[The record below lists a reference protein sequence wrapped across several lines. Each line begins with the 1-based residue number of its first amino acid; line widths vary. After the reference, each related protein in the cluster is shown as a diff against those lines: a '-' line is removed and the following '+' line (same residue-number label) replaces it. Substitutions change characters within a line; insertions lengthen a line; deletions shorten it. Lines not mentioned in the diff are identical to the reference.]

1 MSIMTPP
8 TINSANPSVTNSGA
22 AVRAVQN
29 RLRLTQRRLIS
40 HRIAVG
46 LFLIIVLGAI
56 CLALSATVDWFFELA
71 LVWRA
76 TWIAGVA
83 VMAAVASAIGSKRWI
98 MAYTLSD
105 TAVDAESRLP
115 QFGQRLRT
123 ALDYEQRAPQP
134 AAASPSLLSSL
145 HHETFRMAEQTE
157 WGAVI
162 DARPLLKVLLLV
174 ITVSFAWLAALVLLP
189 EFRIS
194 AARALLLP
202 FEYTT
207 VSYMPENSTIRPGES
222 VTVIATVSGRPV
234 SSAQL
239 RYRPSGSRADWVI
252 VDLVSADADEND
264 SVDNPTTRQLHGNLS
279 AVLSDLRQDIEF
291 EVLAGPRALPEG
303 LIRVLQ
309 PLTLEKSEVRI
320 VPPSYTGRPE
330 ETLTTLDMKV
340 LEGSTVELEL
350 EFNRPAAEA
359 SLTRL
364 ERASDLL
371 PQGNSEVSVKDSV
384 IATTGPDSA
393 WIPLQLQNNIAVG
406 TLTDLRKNVSF
417 TLSAHTA
424 DGMSLNSQQINI
436 RVQPDLKPR
445 VQFIEPPEEL
455 IVTATTE
462 IPMIVEAGDD
472 LGLHKVG
479 VMFQIGSGPI
489 QTLLEQDAGG
499 STDVFRLTTLM
510 MLEEHRLTIQ
520 DAVTYY
526 AFAEDNYFDQPRRT
540 TTPLR
545 FIDIRPYK
553 MEFQIADS
561 DGGGESSDGSSV
573 TLEELISRQR
583 QALSQAF
590 QSSQQPTAKETIS
603 RLVEGQEEILDAT
616 FEFSSGMAERGAEVP
631 SLDEAILHMDTAID
645 ALNAQDL
652 TNQDLTNAVAA
663 EQLALAALIRARENL
678 RTMLKQSNSQS
689 ASTQR
694 KFDRQMRQKLRMP
707 KKKQSDQQEQLAQ
720 TRHKLEDLAK
730 REREWSKQAQQC
742 CNSSASSSGKPSRS
756 KPSQSKSS
764 QSSPTESNPS
774 ESNPSETNPSDPGES
789 PAEVAEA
796 QEKLQAELAE
806 IQKQLEKLNAAGQAA
821 RDQAQQAAESM
832 QQGLAELKQN
842 DGNSAAREGER
853 SADQLE
859 QLSAHLAAMNARDFG
874 QRLDEAQKVAQQLA
888 SHQQALDQH
897 LRDKAASGD
906 GKRPSGQE
914 PGQQPGDAGKTSER
928 SNSEE
933 SGDGSGSQK
942 ADRAVVKGLAR
953 DQQALATQTKMLAE
967 VLDGLERDA
976 TGEAGGVQ
984 QKLQQAQAENPPRD
998 IAAGMSQTA
1007 DDLQAGQIA
1016 AAGRGAAESLQ
1027 RLQELSK
1034 SLGAARGEFA
1044 QPQLKEL
1051 LALEE
1056 QLAQLQ
1062 EQMKRAQSKGD
1073 GSGASVGQKWQQLEA
1088 RLDKLATA
1096 DQRLAEAMR
1105 QLRKGPQEKTT
1116 GAEGEDPKE
1125 GQPGSTTSGTGPPK
1139 PGSQLKPTP
1148 FVESDGQQTPE
1159 GFYSW
1164 LELGDISAMREVS
1177 KALQTRIQ
1185 EAILA
1190 GALMDA
1196 DQPVPPAYKELVE
1209 KYYRALSDDL
1219 R

>member
-1 MSIMTPP
+1 
-8 TINSANPSVTNSGA
+8 
-22 AVRAVQN
+22 
-29 RLRLTQRRLIS
+29 
-40 HRIAVG
+40 
-46 LFLIIVLGAI
+46 
-56 CLALSATVDWFFELA
+56 
-71 LVWRA
+71 
-76 TWIAGVA
+76 
-83 VMAAVASAIGSKRWI
+83 
-98 MAYTLSD
+98 
-105 TAVDAESRLP
+105 
-115 QFGQRLRT
+115 
-123 ALDYEQRAPQP
+123 
-134 AAASPSLLSSL
+134 
-145 HHETFRMAEQTE
+145 
-157 WGAVI
+157 
-162 DARPLLKVLLLV
+162 
-174 ITVSFAWLAALVLLP
+174 
-189 EFRIS
+189 
-194 AARALLLP
+194 
-202 FEYTT
+202 
-207 VSYMPENSTIRPGES
+207 
-222 VTVIATVSGRPV
+222 
-234 SSAQL
+234 
-239 RYRPSGSRADWVI
+239 
-252 VDLVSADADEND
+252 
-264 SVDNPTTRQLHGNLS
+264 
-279 AVLSDLRQDIEF
+279 
-291 EVLAGPRALPEG
+291 
-303 LIRVLQ
+303 
-309 PLTLEKSEVRI
+309 
-320 VPPSYTGRPE
+320 
-330 ETLTTLDMKV
+330 
-340 LEGSTVELEL
+340 
-350 EFNRPAAEA
+350 
-359 SLTRL
+359 
-364 ERASDLL
+364 
-371 PQGNSEVSVKDSV
+371 
-384 IATTGPDSA
+384 
-393 WIPLQLQNNIAVG
+393 
-406 TLTDLRKNVSF
+406 
-417 TLSAHTA
+417 
-424 DGMSLNSQQINI
+424 MSLDSQQINI

-462 IPMIVEAGDD
+462 VPMIVEAGDD

-499 STDVFRLTTLM
+499 STDVFRLATLM

-553 MEFQIADS
+553 MEFQVVDS
-561 DGGGESSDGSSV
+561 DGGGESCDCSSV

-616 FEFSSGMAERGAEVP
+616 FEFSAGMAERGAEVP

-652 TNQDLTNAVAA
+652 TNTVAA
-663 EQLALAALIRARENL
+663 EQLALAALIRARENF

-720 TRHKLEDLAK
+720 TRQKLEDLAK

-742 CNSSASSSGKPSRS
+742 CNSSASSSAKPSQS
-756 KPSQSKSS
+756 KPSQS
-764 QSSPTESNPS
+764 SPAETNPS
-774 ESNPSETNPSDPGES
+774 ESNPSETNPSDPSESPAETPQSQGAESPQDSGQQSKSPPDKDGTSPS

-832 QQGLAELKQN
+832 QQGLAGLKQD

-897 LRDKAASGD
+897 LRDEAVSGD

-928 SNSEE
+928 SDSEE

-942 ADRAVVKGLAR
+942 ADRVVVKGLAR

-967 VLDGLERDA
+967 VLDGLERDS
-976 TGEAGGVQ
+976 TGEAGSVQ
-984 QKLQQAQAENPPRD
+984 QMLRQAQAENPPRD
-998 IAAGMSQTA
+998 IAAGMNQTA
-1007 DDLQAGQIA
+1007 DDLQAQRIA
-1016 AAGRGAAESLQ
+1016 AAGRGAAEALQ

-1034 SLGAARGEFA
+1034 SLGAARGELA

-1073 GSGASVGQKWQQLEA
+1073 DSAAAAGQKWQQLEA

-1096 DQRLAEAMR
+1096 DQRLTEALR
-1105 QLRKGPQEKTT
+1105 QLREGPQEKKTD
-1116 GAEGEDPKE
+1116 AEGEVPKE
-1125 GQPGSTTSGTGPPK
+1125 GQPDSTTSGTGPPK
-1139 PGSQLKPTP
+1139 PGSQLQPAP
-1148 FVESDGQQTPE
+1148 FVESDGQPTPE

-1164 LELGDISAMREVS
+1164 LELGDFSGMREVS